1 MSMYDIPLTTPA
13 LYFDDYT
20 AALACLSYDQS
31 HSTVPK
37 SIQAMLDTGEFDN
50 AAYNGLLPDDVDYSV
65 DALQNIL
72 GDLFTASGFTGD
84 ISSMFP
90 EDTAKP
96 IDETL
101 DDDCIAYLLPNR
113 QPSLFKA
120 AYPDKNALRDEFKTR
135 LADAGITMPDN
146 FDWWAYIVDITG
158 TVFS

>member
-1 MSMYDIPLTTPA
+1 MSMYDTPLVTPA
-13 LYFDDYT
+13 LYFDDYA

-31 HSTVPK
+31 HNTVPK
-37 SIQAMLDTGEFDN
+37 SIQAMLDTGEFDD

-72 GDLFTASGFTGD
+72 DDLFTASGFTGD

-96 IDETL
+96 ISETL
-101 DDDCIAYLLPNR
+101 DDDRIAYLLPNR
-113 QPSLFKA
+113 QPSLFEA

-146 FDWWAYIVDITG
+146 FDWLAYIVDITG

>member
-13 LYFDDYT
+13 LYFDDYA

-31 HSTVPK
+31 HGNVPK
-37 SIQAMLDTGEFDN
+37 SIQALLDTGEFDD
-50 AAYNGLLPDDVDYSV
+50 AAYNGRLPDNVDYSV

-72 GDLFTASGFTGD
+72 DDLFTASGFTGD

-113 QPSLFKA
+113 HPSLFEA